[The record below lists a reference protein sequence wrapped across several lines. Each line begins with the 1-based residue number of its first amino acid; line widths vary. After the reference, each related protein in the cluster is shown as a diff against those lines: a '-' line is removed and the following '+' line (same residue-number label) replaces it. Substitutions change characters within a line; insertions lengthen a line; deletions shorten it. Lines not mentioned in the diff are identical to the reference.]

1 MSGSLL
7 LPIGSP
13 RKITNPLLSGPL
25 PTTPDSIDQP
35 SFVNDLN
42 QVLSDIGQDRQDL
55 LSYISKLEESQQLLL
70 SELRLMK
77 KQNSTLVYQDNLR
90 HLAIC
95 MEARPAVPVRGGQ
108 DDVPSSNANCACPR
122 RTG

>member
-1 MSGSLL
+1 M
-7 LPIGSP
+7 
-13 RKITNPLLSGPL
+13 
-25 PTTPDSIDQP
+25 
-35 SFVNDLN
+35 
-42 QVLSDIGQDRQDL
+42 GQDRHDL

-77 KQNSTLVYQDNLR
+77 KQNATFVYQDNLR

-108 DDVPSSNANCACPR
+108 DDVPGQLAPMP
-122 RTG
+122 TVPVQGG